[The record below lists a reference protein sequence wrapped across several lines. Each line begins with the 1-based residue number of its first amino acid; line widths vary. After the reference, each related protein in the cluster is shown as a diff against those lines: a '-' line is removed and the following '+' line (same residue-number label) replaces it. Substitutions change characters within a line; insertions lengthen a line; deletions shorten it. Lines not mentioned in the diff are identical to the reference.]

1 MMIIDKSRKS
11 KAYIG
16 TIDPRDQ
23 LDKAWLKNVRQL
35 IKEANMYMRDSDND
49 KRLYVKLRGINP
61 TDVYVYSR

>member
-23 LDKAWLKNVRQL
+23 FDKAWLKNVRQL
-35 IKEANMYMRDSDND
+35 IKEANMHMRDSDND
-49 KRLYVKLRGINP
+49 KGFM
-61 TDVYVYSR
+61 